1 MLPARKL
8 HPGITALIIIV
19 LISISIAAVV
29 IVKRNPNSLP
39 MNTTTMTQVA
49 PPTPQDTAT
58 STMYRDGTYTSTGT
72 YLSPGG
78 QESLDLTVTLK
89 DGIVVNSS
97 IMQTADN
104 GSSREYQSAFASSYK
119 DQVVGKNVNRVS
131 LSRVSGSSLTSNG
144 FNDALDQVKKD
155 AKA

>member
-1 MLPARKL
+1 MQPARKL

-19 LISISIAAVV
+19 LVGITVAAVV
-29 IVKRNPNSLP
+29 VVKKNPMSVT
-39 MNTTTMTQVA
+39 MNATTTQVA
-49 PPTPQDTAT
+49 PLTPQDTAT
-58 STMYRDGTYTSTGT
+58 STIYKDGTYTSTGT

-89 DGIVVNSS
+89 DGIVTNSS

-104 GSSREYQSAFASSYK
+104 GDSREYQSVFASSYK
-119 DQVVGKNVNRVS
+119 DQVVGKNVDRVS